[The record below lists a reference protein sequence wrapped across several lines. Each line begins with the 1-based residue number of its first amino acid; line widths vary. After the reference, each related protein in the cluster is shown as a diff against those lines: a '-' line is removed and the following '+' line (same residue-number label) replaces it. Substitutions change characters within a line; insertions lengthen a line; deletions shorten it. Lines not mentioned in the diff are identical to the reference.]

1 RQHLPGRHRR
11 LHRRDPARGRA
22 AGATGG
28 PDGEEGL
35 IMRTTRF
42 ARLLPLAVG
51 VALVVVLAL
60 LPLLNLSIPGVL
72 PGPTYT
78 PGSLALMS
86 LCMVFAALAL
96 SYNLLLGTAG
106 MLSFGHA
113 LYFGAGAYGLGI
125 VLRAA

>member
-1 RQHLPGRHRR
+1 MRAS
-11 LHRRDPARGRA
+11 ARW
-22 AGATGG
+22 T
-28 PDGEEGL
+28 PL
-35 IMRTTRF
+35 I
-42 ARLLPLAVG
+42 VG
-51 VALVVVLAL
+51 VVVVVVLAI

-72 PGPTYT
+72 HGPTYT

-125 VLRAA
+125 LLQAADLPLLPRVLGDSTPRIKVEAVHAAPYGTFREAR